1 MRIEFKRK
9 AVVHLDQHNTPI
21 ASVSLADNG
30 SVHTVAI
37 NALTVFDVVHTHPL
51 LALSLRA
58 RNTHYLRIFKVRRI
72 GQILRT
78 SVDNPQSGL
87 PRLTAGCLL

>member
-1 MRIEFKRK
+1 LRIEFKRK

-37 NALTVFDVVHTHPL
+37 NALTVFDVVHTHRL
-51 LALSLRA
+51 LAPVGA
-58 RNTHYLRIFKVRRI
+58 RNTHYLRVCKVLKVGGSLHI
-72 GQILRT
+72 
-78 SVDNPQSGL
+78 NPEL
-87 PRLTAGCLL
+87 VPKPKPNLVVE